1 MGPEPKMTIKQI
13 YIGLLAT
20 GLLFFLFLVAL
31 INILF

>member
-1 MGPEPKMTIKQI
+1 MTLKSI
-13 YIGLLAT
+13 YLGVLAI

>member
-1 MGPEPKMTIKQI
+1 MNMTFKNV
-13 YIGLLAT
+13 YLLLLAT

>member
-1 MGPEPKMTIKQI
+1 MTLKSI
-13 YIGLLAT
+13 YIAILAT

>member
-1 MGPEPKMTIKQI
+1 MTPKLI
-13 YIGLLAT
+13 YIAILAT